1 MELLLTI
8 GIPERL
14 AQKFDHEIR
23 FFKGW
28 LEGPRTVGSIMPT
41 SRVTARSMAS
51 LIDPGSGLPVLE
63 LGPGTG
69 AITRAILQ
77 RGIAPEN
84 LYSIEYSRE
93 FYDRLTLDYP
103 AVNFIHGD
111 AFDLDKTLGDMRG
124 SRFDSVI
131 SGIPLL
137 NFPMARR
144 VRLIE
149 DLLGRI
155 APGRPVVQ
163 ISYGPV
169 SPVSARGASFTV
181 THHDFV
187 LRNVPPAQVWVYR
200 RDG

>member
-1 MELLLTI
+1 MTI

-28 LEGPRTVGSIMPT
+28 LEGPKTVGSIVPT
-41 SRVTARSMAS
+41 SQVTARSMAR
-51 LIDPGSGLPVLE
+51 LIDPASGLPVLE

-69 AITRAILQ
+69 AITRAILG
-77 RGIAPEN
+77 RGVAPEN
-84 LYSIEYSRE
+84 LCSIEYSRE
-93 FYDRLTLDYP
+93 FYERLMLDFP
-103 AVNFIHGD
+103 KVNFIHGN
-111 AFDLDKTLGDMRG
+111 AFDLDRTLGEMRNC
-124 SRFDSVI
+124 RFDSVI

-137 NFPMARR
+137 NFPMAMR
-144 VRLIE
+144 VGLVE
-149 DLLGRI
+149 DLLDRI

-169 SPVSARGASFTV
+169 SPVSARGASFSV
-181 THHDFV
+181 ARHDFV